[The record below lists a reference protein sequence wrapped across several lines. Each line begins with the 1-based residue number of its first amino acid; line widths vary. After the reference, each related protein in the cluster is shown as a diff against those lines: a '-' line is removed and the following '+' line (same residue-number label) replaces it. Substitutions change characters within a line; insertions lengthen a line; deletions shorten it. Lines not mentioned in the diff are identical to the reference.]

1 VDEQVAADQGQA
13 RTTILTM
20 PAEMDHYSSA
30 RIHEDVLAALEPG
43 VSTVIMD
50 LTRTTHCDTAG
61 LGKIALARR
70 LATSRHIG
78 LRIVIPPVQPG
89 AHGPRPDRARPGA
102 GHLRHAGCGAPRRII
117 GTGNIRRVTGRQ
129 PVSGTAG
136 PVCGLG
142 RSAAWAG

>member
-1 VDEQVAADQGQA
+1 VDEHVAADEGQA

-50 LTRTTHCDTAG
+50 LSRTTHCDTAG

-78 LRIVIPPVQPG
+78 LRIVIPPASPV
-89 AHGPRPDRARPGA
+89 
-102 GHLRHAGCGAPRRII
+102 HLVLAP
-117 GTGNIRRVTGRQ
+117 T
-129 PVSGTAG
+129 
-136 PVCGLG
+136 GLG
-142 RSAAWAG
+142 RVLSIYATLGAALRAEPSAQETPAG

>member
-1 VDEQVAADQGQA
+1 MDEHVATERGQA

-20 PAEMDHYSSA
+20 PAEMDLYSSA

-70 LATSRHIG
+70 LATTRRIG
-78 LRIVIPPVQPG
+78 LRVVIPPSSPVHMVLASAGLGQVLVVYATLGAALRATEPP
-89 AHGPRPDRARPGA
+89 AHGTPA
-102 GHLRHAGCGAPRRII
+102 GRR
-117 GTGNIRRVTGRQ
+117 G
-129 PVSGTAG
+129 
-136 PVCGLG
+136 
-142 RSAAWAG
+142 